1 MGVIRLA
8 APRRDARRGR
18 RKAPPRVPAAL
29 SSLPPSTA
37 DACMRAADAIS
48 HFERARALAAAG
60 EARSGSAD
68 SGDSRGSSGSGGS
81 GSGGSGSGAGRRSR
95 RSRRRRRKQSVGGAQ
110 GDDELAAPQ
119 RDSRSGSV
127 GAFEIRPLGSAGEAS
142 AAETAEAERL
152 RRKEE
157 RARRRAMAKDAA
169 GFASSL
175 PPIQGVAG
183 GSITMTVGS
192 SGTGHVGAAAGAG
205 ALLIGREAKELG
217 DLGGVISPTSLE
229 DFNFQTAFVTPEM
242 VRPPPLACSHRVRI
256 PVADCRHA
264 CVPSLRAHS
273 WAVMTPDCTDSPPLH
288 FTHLIGFAQTLS

>member
-1 MGVIRLA
+1 MGVIRLGA
-8 APRRDARRGR
+8 PPRRAPRRGR

-68 SGDSRGSSGSGGS
+68 SGNSGGSSGSGGS
-81 GSGGSGSGAGRRSR
+81 HRSR
-95 RSRRRRRKQSVGGAQ
+95 RSRRRRRKPRVGGAQ
-110 GDDELAAPQ
+110 GEDDELAAPQ

-142 AAETAEAERL
+142 AAETAEVERL

-175 PPIQGVAG
+175 PPIQPVAG

-242 VRPPPLACSHRVRI
+242 VRPPPALTECAL
-256 PVADCRHA
+256 
-264 CVPSLRAHS
+264 PSLTA
-273 WAVMTPDCTDSPPLH
+273 ATPACLLYGPAP
-288 FTHLIGFAQTLS
+288 GP

>member
-1 MGVIRLA
+1 MITTEPQLSELPAGAEAAPRMGVIRLA
-8 APRRDARRGR
+8 APRRVARRGR

-68 SGDSRGSSGSGGS
+68 SADSADSGGSSGSADSAGSGS
-81 GSGGSGSGAGRRSR
+81 GSGGGRRSR
-95 RSRRRRRKQSVGGAQ
+95 GSRRRRRRKQSVGGAQ
-110 GDDELAAPQ
+110 GDGELAAPQ

-175 PPIQGVAG
+175 PPIQPVAG

-242 VRPPPLACSHRVRI
+242 VRPPPALTECAF
-256 PVADCRHA
+256 
-264 CVPSLRAHS
+264 PSLTA
-273 WAVMTPDCTDSPPLH
+273 ATPACLLYGPTPGP
-288 FTHLIGFAQTLS
+288 

>member
-1 MGVIRLA
+1 MGVIRLGA
-8 APRRDARRGR
+8 PPRRAPRRGR

-37 DACMRAADAIS
+37 DACMRAADAIG

-68 SGDSRGSSGSGGS
+68 SGNSGGSSGSDGGH
-81 GSGGSGSGAGRRSR
+81 RSR
-95 RSRRRRRKQSVGGAQ
+95 RSRRRRRKPRVGGAQ
-110 GDDELAAPQ
+110 GEDDELAA
-119 RDSRSGSV
+119 RSGSV

-142 AAETAEAERL
+142 AAETAEVERL

-175 PPIQGVAG
+175 PPIQAVAG

-205 ALLIGREAKELG
+205 ALLVGREAKELG

-242 VRPPPLACSHRVRI
+242 VRPPPLACSE
-256 PVADCRHA
+256 
-264 CVPSLRAHS
+264 SAHS
-273 WAVMTPDCTDSPPLH
+273 RR
-288 FTHLIGFAQTLS
+288 